1 MGEESTDTSDI
12 PEDNDDN
19 TVELLVDEMANNVA
33 EQSEKESLKKEME
46 KKKEMEM
53 KKEDIEDYKQ
63 ITNELEEKE
72 KTVEERIK
80 HLKELEQVE
89 KSLKIDLQK
98 SKMERHNL
106 ESWQDQS
113 LFNTRRG
120 QNELTETNL
129 NSLDPNRGGDEDSKE
144 FDSTIQTK
152 RYFLLDK
159 IRINAVNLATYHN
172 HRYHVYKNLLFSIFR
187 VPLILLAGLNSFFSV
202 GLQSYMA
209 QHKISLITAVVS
221 LFCGILTSIELL
233 LNLQKRMEME
243 QETAKA
249 YYKLGVEIYNELGKA
264 IRDRGVKGDLRD
276 FLKQKFNDY
285 QNLYASANTV
295 NMSERNFIDEF
306 ELYID
311 PDNADGDEV
320 NMETGTVDGFHYTGR
335 QRRGE
340 FSSDDS
346 DGHERDKQ
354 NNERRISKSESSTL
368 CPECCKNLF
377 TSCMST
383 MFYCCLGSEKRIEM
397 MTKKERQRKHKERKT
412 RLGISRSEQYSALNL
427 DYYV

>member
-1 MGEESTDTSDI
+1 MSEEPTNTWKTSDTSGDK
-12 PEDNDDN
+12 DDN
-19 TVELLVDEMANNVA
+19 TVKLVVDEKPNSVV
-33 EQSEKESLKKEME
+33 EKSEESL
-46 KKKEMEM
+46 KKEMEM
-53 KKEDIEDYKQ
+53 KKEDIDDYKQ

-72 KTVEERIK
+72 KVVGERIK

-89 KSLKIDLQK
+89 KTLKDDLKRSQL
-98 SKMERHNL
+98 ERHNL
-106 ESWQDQS
+106 ESWQDS
-113 LFNTRRG
+113 SFLNGRRG
-120 QNELTETNL
+120 QIELTETNL
-129 NSLDPNRGGDEDSKE
+129 NSMDPNRGSEEKE
-144 FDSTIQTK
+144 LDVTIQTK

-172 HRYHVYKNLLFSIFR
+172 HRYHVYKNILFTIFR

-209 QHKISLITAVVS
+209 QSKISLITAVVS

-249 YYKLGVEIYNELGKA
+249 YYKLAVEIYNELGKA
-264 IRDRGVKGDLRD
+264 IKDRGVKGDLRD
-276 FLKQKFNDY
+276 FLKTKFNDY
-285 QNLYASANTV
+285 QNLFAAANTV

-311 PDNADGDEV
+311 PDNADGDDC
-320 NMETGTVDGFHYTGR
+320 NMETGTVDGFHYNDR

-346 DGHERDKQ
+346 DGHERDRH

-383 MFYCCLGSEKRIEM
+383 MFYCCLGSEKRIEIENIR
-397 MTKKERQRKHKERKT
+397 KRQRKHKERKT
-412 RLGISRSEQYSALNL
+412 RLGIAKPENYNALNI

>member
-1 MGEESTDTSDI
+1 MGEEPTDTSNI
-12 PEDNDDN
+12 SGDNDGN
-19 TVELLVDEMANNVA
+19 TVELVVDEMANNVA
-33 EQSEKESLKKEME
+33 QQSEEESLKKEME
-46 KKKEMEM
+46 KKKE
-53 KKEDIEDYKQ
+53 
-63 ITNELEEKE
+63 LEKE
-72 KTVEERIK
+72 KEQQIQLSKDVEEQMKNTEERIK

-89 KSLKIDLQK
+89 KALKVDLQK
-98 SKMERHNL
+98 SKMERHKL
-106 ESWQDQS
+106 ESWQDQR
-113 LFNTRRG
+113 LFNTHRV
-120 QNELTETNL
+120 QNDLTESNL
-129 NSLDPNRGGDEDSKE
+129 NSLDPNRGGGEDSKE
-144 FDSTIQTK
+144 FDATIQTK

-172 HRYHVYKNLLFSIFR
+172 HRYHVYKNLLFTIFR

-249 YYKLGVEIYNELGKA
+249 YYKLAVEIYNELGKA
-264 IRDRGVKGDLRD
+264 IKDRGVKGDLRD
-276 FLKQKFNDY
+276 FLKTKFNDY
-285 QNLYASANTV
+285 QNLFAAANTV

-311 PDNADGDEV
+311 PDNADGDDC
-320 NMETGTVDGFHYTGR
+320 NMETGTVDGFHYNDR

-346 DGHERDKQ
+346 DGHERDRH

-383 MFYCCLGSEKRIEM
+383 MFYCCLGSEKRIEIENIR
-397 MTKKERQRKHKERKT
+397 KRQRKHKERKT
-412 RLGISRSEQYSALNL
+412 RLGIAKPENYNALNI

>member
-1 MGEESTDTSDI
+1 MSEEPTNTWKTSDTSG
-12 PEDNDDN
+12 DNDDN
-19 TVELLVDEMANNVA
+19 TVKLVVDEKSNSVV
-33 EQSEKESLKKEME
+33 EKSEESL
-46 KKKEMEM
+46 KKEMEM
-53 KKEDIEDYKQ
+53 KKEDTDDYKQ

-72 KTVEERIK
+72 KVVEERIK

-89 KSLKIDLQK
+89 KTLKDDLKRSQL
-98 SKMERHNL
+98 ERHNL
-106 ESWQDQS
+106 ESWQDS
-113 LFNTRRG
+113 SFLNGRRG
-120 QNELTETNL
+120 QIELTEANL
-129 NSLDPNRGGDEDSKE
+129 NSMDPNRGSEEKE
-144 FDSTIQTK
+144 LDVTIQTK

-172 HRYHVYKNLLFSIFR
+172 HRYHVYKNILFTIFR

-249 YYKLGVEIYNELGKA
+249 YYKLAVEIYNELGKA
-264 IRDRGVKGDLRD
+264 IKDRGVKGDLRD
-276 FLKQKFNDY
+276 FLKTKFNDY
-285 QNLYASANTV
+285 QNLFAAANTV

-311 PDNADGDEV
+311 PDNADGDDC
-320 NMETGTVDGFHYTGR
+320 NMETGTVDGFHYNDR

-346 DGHERDKQ
+346 DGHERDRH

-383 MFYCCLGSEKRIEM
+383 MFYCCLGSEKRIEIENIR
-397 MTKKERQRKHKERKT
+397 KRQRKHKERKT
-412 RLGISRSEQYSALNL
+412 RLGIAKPENYNALNI

>member
-1 MGEESTDTSDI
+1 MGEEPTESSDI
-12 PEDNDDN
+12 SGDNDDN
-19 TVELLVDEMANNVA
+19 TVELVVDEMANSVA
-33 EQSEKESLKKEME
+33 EQSEGESLKKEIK
-46 KKKEMEM
+46 KKKE
-53 KKEDIEDYKQ
+53 
-63 ITNELEEKE
+63 LEKE
-72 KTVEERIK
+72 KEKQIQLSKDVEEQMKNTEERIK

-89 KSLKIDLQK
+89 KTLKNDLQK

-106 ESWQDQS
+106 SSWQDQS
-113 LFNTRRG
+113 LFNTHRG
-120 QNELTETNL
+120 QVELTESNL
-129 NSLDPNRGGDEDSKE
+129 NSLDPNRAGGDDSKE
-144 FDSTIQTK
+144 FDATIQTK

-159 IRINAVNLATYHN
+159 IRINSVNLATYHN
-172 HRYHVYKNLLFSIFR
+172 HRYHVYKNILFTIFR

-249 YYKLGVEIYNELGKA
+249 YYKLAVEIYNELGKA
-264 IRDRGVKGDLRD
+264 IKDRGVKGDLRD
-276 FLKQKFNDY
+276 FLKTKFNDY
-285 QNLYASANTV
+285 QNLFAAANTV

-311 PDNADGDEV
+311 PDNADGDDC
-320 NMETGTVDGFHYTGR
+320 NMETGTVDGFNFTSR
-335 QRRGE
+335 TRRGGGE

-346 DGHERDKQ
+346 DGHERDKH
-354 NNERRISKSESSTL
+354 NTERRISKSESSTL

-383 MFYCCLGSEKRIEM
+383 MFYCCLGSEKRIEI

-412 RLGISRSEQYSALNL
+412 RLGISKAENYTALNL
-427 DYYV
+427 DSYV